1 MCINNLII
9 VNIRSLQEARDAAIV
24 ERDKAI
30 ASERET
36 DQQLQQLKSLLVLL

>member
-1 MCINNLII
+1 MYCSD
-9 VNIRSLQEARDAAIV
+9 IRNLQEARDGAIV

-36 DQQLQQLKSLLVLL
+36 DQQLQQLKSLLVH